1 MKRENRILLERTIFS
16 IGGIREVNAVHTLG
30 KVLDLHWRSASLMT
44 AYVIPQEHTS
54 VRYNKGRDSE
64 KMI

>member
-1 MKRENRILLERTIFS
+1 MKRENRILLERTIFP
-16 IGGIREVNAVHTLG
+16 IGGIMEVNAMHTLG
-30 KVLDLHWRSASLMT
+30 KVLDLHWRSVTLMT

-54 VRYNKGRDSE
+54 VRNNKGRDSE